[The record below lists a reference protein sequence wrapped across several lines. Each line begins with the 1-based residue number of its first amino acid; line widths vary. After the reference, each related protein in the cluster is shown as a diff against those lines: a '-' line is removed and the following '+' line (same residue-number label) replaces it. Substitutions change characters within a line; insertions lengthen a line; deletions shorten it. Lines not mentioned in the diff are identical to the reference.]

1 MIFQSEH
8 SSFRLQ
14 LPYFDFLTLIEDAHG
29 IGKRRDAKT
38 PPTMSQ
44 LSVVAYSVIQ
54 LLLEPHSATL
64 YYENKKVHPP
74 NLQQVQIKYGLIEGM
89 ILLVNLKIK
98 LFLKIEI
105 INHF

>member
-1 MIFQSEH
+1 MK
-8 SSFRLQ
+8 
-14 LPYFDFLTLIEDAHG
+14 DAHG

-74 NLQQVQIKYGLIEGM
+74 NLQKVQIKYGLIEGM
-89 ILLVNLKIK
+89 IYL
-98 LFLKIEI
+98 
-105 INHF
+105 HASPSA

>member
-1 MIFQSEH
+1 
-8 SSFRLQ
+8 
-14 LPYFDFLTLIEDAHG
+14 
-29 IGKRRDAKT
+29 
-38 PPTMSQ
+38 MSQ

-89 ILLVNLKIK
+89 IFIGQFEN
-98 LFLKIEI
+98 
-105 INHF
+105 